1 MDSQLSDAK
10 LVSRAACRREAVATL
25 DTSFAAEHQRPSGQ
39 GRKRRPRFN
48 GCYKSVARRR
58 LLQAALA
65 VGVIAVL
72 PRLAKA
78 QTYPARPV
86 RLIVPFGSAGA
97 TDIVARLI
105 GQWLSQ
111 RLGQSFVIE
120 NRPGAGGNIGIEA
133 VVRSPPDGY
142 TLALIGSPSAIN
154 VTLYDNLPYDFSRDL
169 VPVASVVRFPNVM
182 VVNPSVPA
190 SSVPEFIA
198 YAKAH
203 PGKLN
208 MSSPGAGSTPHVFG
222 ELFKMM
228 AAVNIVHVP
237 YRSVAAGMTDMLSG
251 EVQVTFGTSAST
263 IEYVRAGTLR
273 ALAVTTATRSQV
285 LPELP
290 TIAEFVPGYEA
301 SGWFGVGAPKNTP
314 AEIVEKLN
322 AEINACLEDPGLK
335 ARFADLGGTAL
346 AGSSSEFAGLIGD
359 EIAKWAKVV
368 KIAGIRAE

>member
-1 MDSQLSDAK
+1 MK
-10 LVSRAACRREAVATL
+10 L
-25 DTSFAAEHQRPSGQ
+25 
-39 GRKRRPRFN
+39 
-48 GCYKSVARRR
+48 ARRR
-58 LLQAALA
+58 LLEAALA

-72 PRLAKA
+72 PRIAQA

-105 GQWLSQ
+105 GQCLSQ

-142 TLALIGSPSAIN
+142 TLALIGLPSAIN
-154 VTLYDNLPYDFSRDL
+154 VTLYDNLPYNFSRDI

-228 AAVNIVHVP
+228 AGVNVVHVP
-237 YRSVAAGMTDMLSG
+237 YRSVAALSG
-251 EVQVTFGTSAST
+251 QVQVTFGTSAST
-263 IEYVRAGTLR
+263 IEYVRAGSAHWR
-273 ALAVTTATRSQV
+273 
-285 LPELP
+285 
-290 TIAEFVPGYEA
+290 
-301 SGWFGVGAPKNTP
+301 
-314 AEIVEKLN
+314 
-322 AEINACLEDPGLK
+322 
-335 ARFADLGGTAL
+335 
-346 AGSSSEFAGLIGD
+346 
-359 EIAKWAKVV
+359 
-368 KIAGIRAE
+368 